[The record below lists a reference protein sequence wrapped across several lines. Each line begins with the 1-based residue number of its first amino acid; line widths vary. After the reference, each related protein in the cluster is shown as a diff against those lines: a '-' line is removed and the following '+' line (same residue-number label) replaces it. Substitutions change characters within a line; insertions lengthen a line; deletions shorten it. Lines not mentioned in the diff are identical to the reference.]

1 MKQGFLLWLHRY
13 TYTLMKIHNQQDPAY
28 NVNTVEKI
36 FIEMVVMP
44 GVMDLHDRDTVK
56 VFLIEF
62 SYLITKLQ
70 IKIKLLKL
78 YCKLM

>member
-56 VFLIEF
+56 VFFNRLF
-62 SYLITKLQ
+62 LFNH
-70 IKIKLLKL
+70 KIADQN
-78 YCKLM
+78 

>member
-1 MKQGFLLWLHRY
+1 
-13 TYTLMKIHNQQDPAY
+13 MKIHNQQDPAY

-56 VFLIEF
+56 VFFNRIFLF
-62 SYLITKLQ
+62 NH
-70 IKIKLLKL
+70 KIADQN
-78 YCKLM
+78 